1 MESSFT
7 VGSTMTALR
16 AAAVAACLA
25 GVTGTSLAA
34 DGATLRITSFTVS
47 AAEFSG
53 NFVWTIDAYQSFD
66 MNALQA
72 GGAGG
77 ASTDTYSADN
87 WDLGLNRFAQTPNAM
102 ATGNLVRFTDA
113 MTQLAT
119 AGFNLDAVATP
130 GPFVPAALPHYA
142 NASALQSGA
151 FVLIDENG
159 QPASGTVTFDVY
171 YNLGVAAPEGA
182 PSGYSQT
189 VLNLLS
195 SSDGGGSTSFADGLL
210 SSAFAGGSGSTSGH
224 FTWTYVLEAGQ
235 AAYYTLSG
243 SAISS
248 AVAAVPEP
256 STYLLMA
263 MGLAGIGGLTRRR
276 LRTA

>member
-1 MESSFT
+1 MTSSATFAHAAAT
-7 VGSTMTALR
+7 FR
-16 AAAVAACLA
+16 AAALAALVGA
-25 GVTGTSLAA
+25 TGASLAA
-34 DGATLRITSFTVS
+34 DGASLRITSFTAS

-53 NFVWTIDAYQSFD
+53 NFVWTTDAFQSFN

-77 ASTDTYSADN
+77 ASTDIFSADN
-87 WDLGLNRFAQTPNAM
+87 WDLGLNFTAQTPNAM

-130 GPFVPAALPHYA
+130 GSYVPAALPHYA
-142 NASALQSGA
+142 NASAQQAGA

-159 QPASGTVTFDVY
+159 QPASGTITFDVY
-171 YNLGVAAPEGA
+171 YDLSVIAPAGA

-189 VLNLLS
+189 VLSLLS
-195 SSDGGGSTSFADGLL
+195 SSDGGGNASFSDGLL
-210 SSAFAGGSGSTSGH
+210 SSSFANGAGSISGH
-224 FTWTYVLEAGQ
+224 FTWTFTLEAGQ

-248 AVAAVPEP
+248 AVAQVPEP
-256 STYLLMA
+256 ATYLVMA
-263 MGLAGIGGLTRRR
+263 MGLLGIGGLTRRR
-276 LRTA
+276 LNAA